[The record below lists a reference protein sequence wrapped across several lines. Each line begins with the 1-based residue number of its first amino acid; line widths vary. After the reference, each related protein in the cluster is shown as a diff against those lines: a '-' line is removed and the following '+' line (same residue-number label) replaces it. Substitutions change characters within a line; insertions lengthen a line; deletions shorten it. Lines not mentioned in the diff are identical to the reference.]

1 MKKAII
7 IIVVINFLLTSCA
20 TIISTTHK
28 NVSITS
34 NPPNSE
40 VFIKGKLIGTT
51 PINTSISRKTTS
63 IELRQKGY
71 ETTTKKL
78 KRGVNG
84 TYFLN
89 ILAPYGLIIDAITG
103 AVWNL
108 PSNITVD
115 MPKTAGNTEM
125 IVNNKKNE
133 TQKTTPTTRETD
145 AENKEMYAS
154 NVDFDNPGKFYAII
168 IGVSNYKDKNIP
180 DLDSLPIKDA
190 KSIKKVLNEKYLFE
204 KENTL
209 ELYNPTRRD
218 IVSAFA
224 DMSKKV
230 TPNDNLFIFY
240 AGHGHYEKDNDIGY
254 WLPSDAEVNNP
265 SNWLYND
272 QLVADIKKI
281 KSLHTL
287 LVSDACFS
295 GSIFKTRSVNM
306 TDASSFIK
314 GKYQLPSRKA
324 ITSGTLKTVP
334 NKSVFIKYLLDRLKN
349 NEENFFSSS
358 QLFQSL
364 EEPVT
369 NNSASLPQF
378 GVIQN
383 VGDEGGDFIF
393 IKKQKT
399 PEVLQ
404 PTKK

>member
-103 AVWNL
+103 ALWNL

-314 GKYQLPSRKA
+314 GK
-324 ITSGTLKTVP
+324 
-334 NKSVFIKYLLDRLKN
+334 
-349 NEENFFSSS
+349 
-358 QLFQSL
+358 
-364 EEPVT
+364 
-369 NNSASLPQF
+369 
-378 GVIQN
+378 
-383 VGDEGGDFIF
+383 
-393 IKKQKT
+393 
-399 PEVLQ
+399 
-404 PTKK
+404 